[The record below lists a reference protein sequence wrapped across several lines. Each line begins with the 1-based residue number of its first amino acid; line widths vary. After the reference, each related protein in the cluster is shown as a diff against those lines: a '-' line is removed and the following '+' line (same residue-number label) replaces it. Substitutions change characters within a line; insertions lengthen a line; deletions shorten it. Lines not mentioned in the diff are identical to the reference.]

1 MTAIKDCSGKRDIHR
16 LKKKHLLLMNKE
28 NKSVILWLLSGCVLV
43 FVMVV
48 VGGITRLTNSGLSMT
63 DWHLV
68 TDTFPPLSEA
78 KWQEA
83 FEQYKQFPEYQK
95 VNIYNNFTLSDYKFI
110 YFWEWFHRLIG
121 RLIGIVFIIPFVY
134 FLIRKKIDK
143 ATLHKCYILLGMG
156 ALQGFFGWFMVKS
169 GLVDNPDVSHFRL
182 SLHLTFAFVTFAY
195 TLWVALDLMYPQRNE
210 VIVPLRKIARFTLA
224 VLLLQI
230 IYGGFVAGLNAG
242 MIHNHWPMMSE
253 GQFIHDS
260 VFVEKENLLLSFT
273 EGKSGVQ
280 FVHRTMAYVVV
291 GMILFLF
298 FRSKKY
304 SLTVQQKNGLNTLVV
319 IVFLQF
325 TLGVF
330 TLLYSVPIW
339 LGLTHQVMAFFL
351 LTAMT
356 FTLHRLSK

>member
-1 MTAIKDCSGKRDIHR
+1 MK
-16 LKKKHLLLMNKE
+16 NQ
-28 NKSVILWLLSGCVLV
+28 NKSIIIWLLSGCTLI
-43 FVMVV
+43 FIMVV

-68 TDTFPPLSEA
+68 TDTLPPLSDA

-95 VNIYNNFTLSDYKFI
+95 INVYNGFTLSDYKFI

-121 RLIGIVFIIPFVY
+121 RIIGLAFIVPFAY
-134 FLIRKKIDK
+134 FLLRKKIDK
-143 ATLHKCYILLGMG
+143 PTLHKCYILLGMG

-182 SLHLTFAFVTFAY
+182 SLHLTFAFITFAY
-195 TLWVALDLMYPQRNE
+195 TLWVALDLIYPDRQKA
-210 VIVPLRKIARFTLA
+210 VLPLRNLARYALVF
-224 VLLLQI
+224 LLLQI

-242 MIHNHWPMMSE
+242 LIHNHWPMMNE
-253 GQFIHDS
+253 GQFIHES
-260 VFVEKENLLLSFT
+260 VFLEKKNWFLCIT

-280 FVHRTMAYVVV
+280 FVHRTMAYAVV

-298 FRSKKY
+298 FKSKKY
-304 SLTVQQKNGLNTLVV
+304 QLSNQQKNGLNALVI

-339 LGLTHQVMAFFL
+339 LGLTHQVTAFFL

-356 FTLHRLSK
+356 YTLHRLSK

>member
-1 MTAIKDCSGKRDIHR
+1 MK
-16 LKKKHLLLMNKE
+16 NE
-28 NKSVILWLLSGCVLV
+28 NKSVIIWLLTGCVLV

-83 FEQYKQFPEYQK
+83 FERYKQFPEYQK
-95 VNIYNNFTLSDYKFI
+95 INVYNDFTVSDYKFI

-121 RLIGIVFIIPFVY
+121 RLIGLVFIIPFVY
-134 FLIRKKIDK
+134 FLWKKKIDK
-143 ATLHKCYILLGMG
+143 ATLKKCYILLGMG

-182 SLHLTFAFVTFAY
+182 SLHLTFAFLTFAY
-195 TLWVALDLMYPQRNE
+195 TLWVALDLMHPNRNE
-210 VIVPLRKIARFTLA
+210 VIVPLRNIARYALVF
-224 VLLLQI
+224 LLLQI

-253 GQFIHDS
+253 GQFIHES
-260 VFVEKENLLLSFT
+260 VFVEKANLLLSFT

-280 FVHRTMAYVVV
+280 FIHRTMAYVVV

-298 FRSKKY
+298 FKSRKY
-304 SLTVQQKNGLNTLVV
+304 AISEQQKNGMNALVV

-356 FTLHRLSK
+356 YTLHRLSK